1 MVLMSDN
8 PVTVYFL
15 QANRQPEIQFDVFTA
30 GFRSG
35 TAHECGDEGN
45 ILPGGDRHL
54 LDVENHRIVR
64 PREKQVPGRSVR
76 VDPLRLQRR
85 WNVEHQHV
93 RRVVTQN
100 SVHSLRRTALAQ
112 FSTSWPISASSLAL
126 AIEPRHN
133 VGLLIPT
140 RLS

>member
-35 TAHECGDEGN
+35 TAHECGDEATSSPAVTVISSMSKTTGSCDHEKNRSQVARYASIPFDCNGGGTSN
-45 ILPGGDRHL
+45 INMSG
-54 LDVENHRIVR
+54 EW
-64 PREKQVPGRSVR
+64 
-76 VDPLRLQRR
+76 LRKIPF
-85 WNVEHQHV
+85 
-93 RRVVTQN
+93 T
-100 SVHSLRRTALAQ
+100 SLRRTALAQ

-133 VGLLIPT
+133 VGVLIPT